1 MDASRVEACP
11 SDRSFYTIC
20 DGKVHSAYPEDRVE
34 ASRTIVNKMWNSI
47 ANLRLLS
54 PSIPAIVKIILF
66 FSTWI
71 VVWLPAAIVL
81 AIALKWHPPQPLG
94 NKKLPLLASL
104 YLIVPFILWAT
115 TWIENT
121 SFASWGWDW
130 QPAVLMSLL
139 RGLGLGIISLVILFG
154 LQLTVGWIELK
165 TSEISTKTGK
175 EVINFGA
182 LILNPAS
189 LLTLLLG
196 LWISATEELIFRGC
210 LQNIL
215 QQDYSILIAAA
226 IASLI
231 FAIAHLIWEATET
244 LPQLPGL
251 WLMGMVL
258 TLARIADNGSLGLAI
273 GLHAAWIWGITT
285 VDTAQAIKPTSTVPE
300 WITGIAAKP
309 LAGAAGIL
317 LLLATATLLL
327 AVSSQ

>member
-1 MDASRVEACP
+1 
-11 SDRSFYTIC
+11 
-20 DGKVHSAYPEDRVE
+20 
-34 ASRTIVNKMWNSI
+34 MWNSI
-47 ANLRLLS
+47 TNLRLMS

-66 FSTWI
+66 FLTWI
-71 VVWLPAAIVL
+71 VVWLPVAIVL

-104 YLIVPFILWAT
+104 YVIVPFILWAT
-115 TWIENT
+115 SWIENR
-121 SFASWGWDW
+121 SFVNWGWDW
-130 QPAVLMSLL
+130 QPAVLISLM

-154 LQLTVGWIELK
+154 VQLTAGWLDIQKSE
-165 TSEISTKTGK
+165 TSTETDEKK
-175 EVINFGA
+175 INFWT

-189 LLTLLLG
+189 LLTLLLA

-210 LQNIL
+210 LQTIL
-215 QQDYSILIAAA
+215 QQDYSMLIAAA
-226 IASLI
+226 IASFI
-231 FAIAHLIWEATET
+231 FAIAHLIWAAKET

-273 GLHAAWIWGITT
+273 GIHAAWIWGITT
-285 VDTAQAIKPTSTVPE
+285 VDTEGAINPTGRAPE

-317 LLLATATLLL
+317 LLLATATLLGL
-327 AVSSQ
+327 TQISVNQR

>member
-1 MDASRVEACP
+1 
-11 SDRSFYTIC
+11 
-20 DGKVHSAYPEDRVE
+20 
-34 ASRTIVNKMWNSI
+34 MWNSI
-47 ANLRLLS
+47 NNLRLLS

-104 YLIVPFILWAT
+104 YVIVPFILWAT
-115 TWIENT
+115 SWIENT
-121 SFASWGWDW
+121 SFANWGGDW
-130 QPAVLMSLL
+130 QPAVFMSLM

-154 LQLTVGWIELK
+154 LQLTAGWLELK
-165 TSEISTKTGK
+165 KSETSTETGEK
-175 EVINFGA
+175 KINFWT

-189 LLTLLLG
+189 LLTLLLA

-210 LQNIL
+210 LQTIL
-215 QQDYSILIAAA
+215 QQDYSVLIAAA
-226 IASLI
+226 IASFI
-231 FAIAHLIWEATET
+231 FAIAHLIWAAKET

-273 GLHAAWIWGITT
+273 GIHAAWIWGITT
-285 VDTAQAIKPTSTVPE
+285 VDTEGAINPTGRAPE

-317 LLLATATLLL
+317 LLLATATLLFL
-327 AVSSQ
+327 TQISVNQR

>member
-1 MDASRVEACP
+1 
-11 SDRSFYTIC
+11 
-20 DGKVHSAYPEDRVE
+20 
-34 ASRTIVNKMWNSI
+34 MWNSI
-47 ANLRLLS
+47 NNLRLLS

-104 YLIVPFILWAT
+104 YVIVPFILWVT
-115 TWIENT
+115 SWIENT
-121 SFASWGWDW
+121 FFVNWGWDW
-130 QPAVLMSLL
+130 QPAVLMSLM

-154 LQLTVGWIELK
+154 LELTAGWLALK
-165 TSEISTKTGK
+165 KSENSTETGEK
-175 EVINFGA
+175 KINFWT
-182 LILNPAS
+182 LIFNPAS
-189 LLTLLLG
+189 LLTLLLAV
-196 LWISATEELIFRGC
+196 WISATEELIFRGC
-210 LQNIL
+210 LQTIL
-215 QQDYSILIAAA
+215 QQDYSVLIAAA
-226 IASLI
+226 IASFI
-231 FAIAHLIWEATET
+231 FAIAHLIWAAKET

-273 GLHAAWIWGITT
+273 GIHAAWIWGITT
-285 VDTAQAIKPTSTVPE
+285 VDTEGAINPTGRAPE

-317 LLLATATLLL
+317 LLLATATLLGL
-327 AVSSQ
+327 TQISVNQR

>member
-1 MDASRVEACP
+1 
-11 SDRSFYTIC
+11 
-20 DGKVHSAYPEDRVE
+20 
-34 ASRTIVNKMWNSI
+34 MWNLLN
-47 ANLRLLS
+47 NLQLMS

-71 VVWLPAAIVL
+71 VVWLPAAIVV

-121 SFASWGWDW
+121 SFASWGWNW
-130 QPAVLMSLL
+130 QPAVLISLV
-139 RGLGLGIISLVILFG
+139 RGLGLGTISLVILFG
-154 LQLTVGWIELK
+154 LQLTAGWIELK
-165 TSEISTKTGK
+165 TSEISTETGEK
-175 EVINFGA
+175 IINFGA

-273 GLHAAWIWGITT
+273 GIHAAWIWGITT
-285 VDTAQAIKPTSTVPE
+285 IDTAQAIKPTSSVPE

-317 LLLATATLLL
+317 LLLTTA
-327 AVSSQ
+327 AVLWLIKT

>member
-1 MDASRVEACP
+1 
-11 SDRSFYTIC
+11 
-20 DGKVHSAYPEDRVE
+20 
-34 ASRTIVNKMWNSI
+34 MWNSI
-47 ANLRLLS
+47 TNLRLLS

-115 TWIENT
+115 NWIENT
-121 SFASWGWDW
+121 SFANWGWDW
-130 QPAVLMSLL
+130 KPAVLMSLM

-154 LQLTVGWIELK
+154 LQLTAGWLDIKQSDNSTETGEK
-165 TSEISTKTGK
+165 TINLST
-175 EVINFGA
+175 
-182 LILNPAS
+182 LIFNPAS

-210 LQNIL
+210 LQTIL
-215 QQDYSILIAAA
+215 QQDYSMLIAAA
-226 IASLI
+226 IASFI
-231 FAIAHLIWEATET
+231 FAIAHLIWAVKET

-273 GLHAAWIWGITT
+273 GIHAAWIWGITT
-285 VDTAQAIKPTSTVPE
+285 VDTEGAINPTGRAPE

-317 LLLATATLLL
+317 LLLATATLLFL
-327 AVSSQ
+327 TQISVNLR

>member
-1 MDASRVEACP
+1 
-11 SDRSFYTIC
+11 
-20 DGKVHSAYPEDRVE
+20 
-34 ASRTIVNKMWNSI
+34 MWNSI
-47 ANLRLLS
+47 NNLRILS

-104 YLIVPFILWAT
+104 YVIVPFILWAT
-115 TWIENT
+115 SWIENT
-121 SFASWGWDW
+121 SFANWGWDW
-130 QPAVLMSLL
+130 KPAVFMSLM

-154 LQLTVGWIELK
+154 LQLTAGWLELK
-165 TSEISTKTGK
+165 KSDTSTETGEK
-175 EVINFGA
+175 KINFWT

-189 LLTLLLG
+189 LLTLLLA

-210 LQNIL
+210 LQTIL
-215 QQDYSILIAAA
+215 QQDYSVLIAAA
-226 IASLI
+226 IASFI
-231 FAIAHLIWEATET
+231 FAIAHLIWAAKET

-273 GLHAAWIWGITT
+273 GIHAAWIWGITT
-285 VDTAQAIKPTSTVPE
+285 VDTEGAINPTGRAPE

-317 LLLATATLLL
+317 LLLATATLLFL
-327 AVSSQ
+327 TQISVNQR

>member
-1 MDASRVEACP
+1 
-11 SDRSFYTIC
+11 
-20 DGKVHSAYPEDRVE
+20 
-34 ASRTIVNKMWNSI
+34 MWNSI
-47 ANLRLLS
+47 NNLRLLS

-71 VVWLPAAIVL
+71 VLWLPAAIVL

-104 YLIVPFILWAT
+104 YVIVPFILWAT
-115 TWIENT
+115 SWSENT
-121 SFASWGWDW
+121 SFANWGWDW
-130 QPAVLMSLL
+130 QPAVLMSLM

-154 LQLTVGWIELK
+154 LQLTAGWLDIQKSE
-165 TSEISTKTGK
+165 TSNETGEK
-175 EVINFGA
+175 KINLWT
-182 LILNPAS
+182 LIFNPAS
-189 LLTLLLG
+189 LLTLLLA

-210 LQNIL
+210 LQTIL
-215 QQDYSILIAAA
+215 QQDYSVLIAAA
-226 IASLI
+226 IASFI
-231 FAIAHLIWEATET
+231 FAIAHLIWAAKET

-273 GLHAAWIWGITT
+273 GIHAAWIWGITT
-285 VDTAQAIKPTSTVPE
+285 VDTEGAINPTGRAPE

-317 LLLATATLLL
+317 LLLATATLLGL
-327 AVSSQ
+327 TQISVNGR

>member
-1 MDASRVEACP
+1 
-11 SDRSFYTIC
+11 
-20 DGKVHSAYPEDRVE
+20 
-34 ASRTIVNKMWNSI
+34 MWNSI
-47 ANLRLLS
+47 NNLRLLS

-104 YLIVPFILWAT
+104 YVIVPFILWAT
-115 TWIENT
+115 SWIENT
-121 SFASWGWDW
+121 SFANWGWDW
-130 QPAVLMSLL
+130 QPAVFMSLM

-154 LQLTVGWIELK
+154 LQLTAGWLDLK
-165 TSEISTKTGK
+165 KSETSKETGEK
-175 EVINFGA
+175 KIKFWT

-189 LLTLLLG
+189 LLTLLLA

-210 LQNIL
+210 LQTIL
-215 QQDYSILIAAA
+215 QQDYSVLIAAA
-226 IASLI
+226 IASFI
-231 FAIAHLIWEATET
+231 FAIAHLIWAAKET

-273 GLHAAWIWGITT
+273 GIHAAWIWGITT
-285 VDTAQAIKPTSTVPE
+285 VDTEGAINPTGRAPE

-317 LLLATATLLL
+317 LLLATATLLGL
-327 AVSSQ
+327 TQISVNGR

>member
-1 MDASRVEACP
+1 
-11 SDRSFYTIC
+11 
-20 DGKVHSAYPEDRVE
+20 
-34 ASRTIVNKMWNSI
+34 MWNSI
-47 ANLRLLS
+47 NNLRLMS
-54 PSIPAIVKIILF
+54 PSIPAIIKIILF
-66 FSTWI
+66 FATWI
-71 VVWLPAAIVL
+71 AVWLPVATVV

-115 TWIENT
+115 SWIENT

-139 RGLGLGIISLVILFG
+139 EGLGLGIISLVILFG
-154 LQLTVGWIELK
+154 LQLTAGWIELK
-165 TSEISTKTGK
+165 KSETSTETG
-175 EVINFGA
+175 ENNINFWA
-182 LILNPAS
+182 LIINPAS

-210 LQNIL
+210 LQTIL
-215 QQDYSILIAAA
+215 QQDYSILIAGA
-226 IASLI
+226 IASFI
-231 FAIAHLIWEATET
+231 FAIAHLIWAAKET

-258 TLARIADNGSLGLAI
+258 TLARIADNGSLGLATGI
-273 GLHAAWIWGITT
+273 HAAWIWGITT
-285 VDTAQAIKPTSTVPE
+285 VDTEGAIKPTSKVPE

-317 LLLATATLLL
+317 LLLATAAVLLL
-327 AVSSQ
+327 IKN

>member
-1 MDASRVEACP
+1 
-11 SDRSFYTIC
+11 
-20 DGKVHSAYPEDRVE
+20 
-34 ASRTIVNKMWNSI
+34 MWNSI
-47 ANLRLLS
+47 NNLQLMS

-71 VVWLPAAIVL
+71 IVWLPAAIVL

-104 YLIVPFILWAT
+104 YVIVPFILWAAS
-115 TWIENT
+115 WIENT
-121 SFASWGWDW
+121 SFANWGWEL
-130 QPAVLMSLL
+130 QTAVLMSFL

-154 LQLTVGWIELK
+154 LQLTAGWIELK
-165 TSEISTKTGK
+165 NSESSTETGAK
-175 EVINFGA
+175 NFNFWT
-182 LILNPAS
+182 LIFNPAS

-210 LQNIL
+210 LQTIL
-215 QQDYSILIAAA
+215 QQDYSMLIAAA
-226 IASLI
+226 IASFI
-231 FAIAHLIWEATET
+231 FAIAHLIWAAKET

-273 GLHAAWIWGITT
+273 GIHAAWIWGITT
-285 VDTAQAIKPTSTVPE
+285 VDTEGAINPTGRAPE

-317 LLLATATLLL
+317 LLLATATLLFL
-327 AVSSQ
+327 TQISVNQR

>member
-1 MDASRVEACP
+1 
-11 SDRSFYTIC
+11 
-20 DGKVHSAYPEDRVE
+20 
-34 ASRTIVNKMWNSI
+34 MWNSI
-47 ANLRLLS
+47 NNLRLLS

-104 YLIVPFILWAT
+104 YVIVPFILWAT
-115 TWIENT
+115 SWIENT
-121 SFASWGWDW
+121 SFVNWGWEL
-130 QPAVLMSLL
+130 QPAVLMSLM

-154 LQLTVGWIELK
+154 LQLTAGWLELK
-165 TSEISTKTGK
+165 KSETSTETGEK
-175 EVINFGA
+175 KINFWT

-189 LLTLLLG
+189 LLTLLLAV
-196 LWISATEELIFRGC
+196 WISATEELIFRGC
-210 LQNIL
+210 LQTIL
-215 QQDYSILIAAA
+215 QQDYSVLIAAA
-226 IASLI
+226 IASFI
-231 FAIAHLIWEATET
+231 FAIAHLIWAAKET

-258 TLARIADNGSLGLAI
+258 TLARFADNGSLGLAI
-273 GLHAAWIWGITT
+273 GIHAAWIWGITT
-285 VDTAQAIKPTSTVPE
+285 VDTEGAINPTGRAPE

-317 LLLATATLLL
+317 LLLATATLLFL
-327 AVSSQ
+327 TQISVNQR

>member
-1 MDASRVEACP
+1 
-11 SDRSFYTIC
+11 
-20 DGKVHSAYPEDRVE
+20 
-34 ASRTIVNKMWNSI
+34 MWNSI
-47 ANLRLLS
+47 TNLRLLS

-66 FSTWI
+66 FSTW
-71 VVWLPAAIVL
+71 VVLWLPAAIVV
-81 AIALKWHPPQPLG
+81 ARALKWHPPQPLG

-139 RGLGLGIISLVILFG
+139 RGLGIGTIGLVILFG
-154 LQLTVGWIELK
+154 VQLTAGWIELK
-165 TSEISTKTGK
+165 TSEISSETGEK
-175 EVINFGA
+175 IINFWA
-182 LILNPAS
+182 LIFNPAS

-210 LQNIL
+210 LQTIL
-215 QQDYSILIAAA
+215 QQDYSVLIAAA

-258 TLARIADNGSLGLAI
+258 TLARIADSGSLGLAI
-273 GLHAAWIWGITT
+273 GIHAAWIWGITT
-285 VDTAQAIKPTSTVPE
+285 IDTAQAIKPTSSVPE

-317 LLLATATLLL
+317 LLLATA
-327 AVSSQ
+327 AVLFLIQISVNQR

>member
-1 MDASRVEACP
+1 
-11 SDRSFYTIC
+11 
-20 DGKVHSAYPEDRVE
+20 
-34 ASRTIVNKMWNSI
+34 MWNSI
-47 ANLRLLS
+47 TNLRLLS

-71 VVWLPAAIVL
+71 FVWLPAAIVL

-104 YLIVPFILWAT
+104 YVIVPFILWAT
-115 TWIENT
+115 SWIENT
-121 SFASWGWDW
+121 SFANWGWDW
-130 QPAVLMSLL
+130 QPAVLISLL
-139 RGLGLGIISLVILFG
+139 RGLGLGIISLVILFS
-154 LQLTVGWIELK
+154 LQLTAGWVELK
-165 TSEISTKTGK
+165 NSETSTETGETKIK
-175 EVINFGA
+175 FWS
-182 LILNPAS
+182 LIFNPAS

-210 LQNIL
+210 LQTIL
-215 QQDYSILIAAA
+215 QQDYSVLIAAA
-226 IASLI
+226 IASFI
-231 FAIAHLIWEATET
+231 FAIAHLIWAAKET

-273 GLHAAWIWGITT
+273 GIHAAWIWGITT
-285 VDTAQAIKPTSTVPE
+285 VDTEGAINPTGRAPE

-317 LLLATATLLL
+317 LLLATAAVVLLIKN
-327 AVSSQ
+327 

>member
-1 MDASRVEACP
+1 
-11 SDRSFYTIC
+11 
-20 DGKVHSAYPEDRVE
+20 
-34 ASRTIVNKMWNSI
+34 MWNSI
-47 ANLRLLS
+47 NNLRLLS
-54 PSIPAIVKIILF
+54 PSIPVLVKIILF

-104 YLIVPFILWAT
+104 YVIVPFILWAT
-115 TWIENT
+115 SWIENT
-121 SFASWGWDW
+121 SFTNWGWEL

-154 LQLTVGWIELK
+154 LQLTAGWIELK
-165 TSEISTKTGK
+165 KSETSTTETVEKQ
-175 EVINFGA
+175 INFWT
-182 LILNPAS
+182 LIFNPAS
-189 LLTLLLG
+189 LLTLLLAV
-196 LWISATEELIFRGC
+196 WISATEELIFRGC
-210 LQNIL
+210 LQTIL
-215 QQDYSILIAAA
+215 QQDYSVLIAAA
-226 IASLI
+226 IASFI
-231 FAIAHLIWEATET
+231 FAIAHLIWAAKET

-273 GLHAAWIWGITT
+273 GIHAAWIWGITT
-285 VDTAQAIKPTSTVPE
+285 VDTEGAIKPTSRVPE

-317 LLLATATLLL
+317 LLLATA
-327 AVSSQ
+327 AVLFLIKN

>member
-1 MDASRVEACP
+1 
-11 SDRSFYTIC
+11 
-20 DGKVHSAYPEDRVE
+20 
-34 ASRTIVNKMWNSI
+34 MWNSI
-47 ANLRLLS
+47 NNLRLLS

-81 AIALKWHPPQPLG
+81 AIALKWHPPLPLG

-104 YLIVPFILWAT
+104 YVIVPFILWAT
-115 TWIENT
+115 SWIENT
-121 SFASWGWDW
+121 SFVNWGWDW
-130 QPAVLMSLL
+130 QPAVFMSLM

-154 LQLTVGWIELK
+154 LQLTAGWLDLQK
-165 TSEISTKTGK
+165 SETFTETGEK
-175 EVINFGA
+175 KLNFWT

-189 LLTLLLG
+189 LLTLLLA

-210 LQNIL
+210 LQTML
-215 QQDYSILIAAA
+215 QQDYSMLIAAA
-226 IASLI
+226 IASFI
-231 FAIAHLIWEATET
+231 FAIAHLIWAAKET

-273 GLHAAWIWGITT
+273 GIHAAWIWGITT
-285 VDTAQAIKPTSTVPE
+285 VDTEGAINPTGRAPE

-317 LLLATATLLL
+317 LLLATATLLGL
-327 AVSSQ
+327 TQISVNQR

>member
-1 MDASRVEACP
+1 
-11 SDRSFYTIC
+11 
-20 DGKVHSAYPEDRVE
+20 
-34 ASRTIVNKMWNSI
+34 MWNSI
-47 ANLRLLS
+47 NNLRLMS
-54 PSIPAIVKIILF
+54 PSIPAIIKILLF
-66 FSTWI
+66 FSTWM
-71 VVWLPAAIVL
+71 VVWLPVATVL
-81 AIALKWHPPQPLG
+81 ARSLKWHPPQPLG

-115 TWIENT
+115 SWIENT
-121 SFASWGWDW
+121 SFANWGWDW

-139 RGLGLGIISLVILFG
+139 EGLGLGIISLVILFG
-154 LQLTVGWIELK
+154 LQITAGWIELQK
-165 TSEISTKTGK
+165 SETSPETGETTIK
-175 EVINFGA
+175 FWA
-182 LILNPAS
+182 LIFNPAS

-210 LQNIL
+210 LQTIL

-226 IASLI
+226 IASFI
-231 FAIAHLIWEATET
+231 FAIAHLIWAAKET

-273 GLHAAWIWGITT
+273 GIHAAWIWGITT
-285 VDTAQAIKPTSTVPE
+285 VDTEGVIKPTSKVPE

-317 LLLATATLLL
+317 LLLATA
-327 AVSSQ
+327 AVLRSIKN

>member
-1 MDASRVEACP
+1 
-11 SDRSFYTIC
+11 
-20 DGKVHSAYPEDRVE
+20 
-34 ASRTIVNKMWNSI
+34 MWNHLD
-47 ANLRLLS
+47 NLRLLS

-71 VVWLPAAIVL
+71 VLWLPAAIVL

-104 YLIVPFILWAT
+104 YVIVPFILWAT
-115 TWIENT
+115 SWIENT
-121 SFASWGWDW
+121 SFVNWGWDW
-130 QPAVLMSLL
+130 QPAVLMSLM

-154 LQLTVGWIELK
+154 LQLTAGWLDLK
-165 TSEISTKTGK
+165 KSDTSTETGEK
-175 EVINFGA
+175 KINFWT

-189 LLTLLLG
+189 LLTLLLA

-210 LQNIL
+210 LQTIL
-215 QQDYSILIAAA
+215 QQDYSVLIAAA
-226 IASLI
+226 IASFI
-231 FAIAHLIWEATET
+231 FAIAHLIWAAKET

-273 GLHAAWIWGITT
+273 GIHAAWIWGITT
-285 VDTAQAIKPTSTVPE
+285 VDTEGAINPTGRAPE

-317 LLLATATLLL
+317 LLLATATLLGL
-327 AVSSQ
+327 TQISVNQR

>member
-1 MDASRVEACP
+1 
-11 SDRSFYTIC
+11 
-20 DGKVHSAYPEDRVE
+20 
-34 ASRTIVNKMWNSI
+34 MWNHLN
-47 ANLRLLS
+47 NLRLLS

-71 VVWLPAAIVL
+71 VVWLPAGIVV

-215 QQDYSILIAAA
+215 QQDYSILTAAA

-273 GLHAAWIWGITT
+273 GIHAAWIWGITT
-285 VDTAQAIKPTSTVPE
+285 VDTAQAIKPTSRVPE

-317 LLLATATLLL
+317 LLLTTA
-327 AVSSQ
+327 AVLWLIKT

>member
-1 MDASRVEACP
+1 
-11 SDRSFYTIC
+11 
-20 DGKVHSAYPEDRVE
+20 
-34 ASRTIVNKMWNSI
+34 MWNSI
-47 ANLRLLS
+47 NNLRLLS

-104 YLIVPFILWAT
+104 YVIVPLILWAT
-115 TWIENT
+115 IGIENT
-121 SFASWGWDW
+121 SFANWGWDW
-130 QPAVLMSLL
+130 QPEVLMSLM

-154 LQLTVGWIELK
+154 LQLTAGWLDLK
-165 TSEISTKTGK
+165 KSETSTETGEKTIK
-175 EVINFGA
+175 FWT
-182 LILNPAS
+182 LIFNPAS
-189 LLTLLLG
+189 LLTLLLA

-210 LQNIL
+210 LQTIL
-215 QQDYSILIAAA
+215 QQDYSMLIAAA
-226 IASLI
+226 IASFI
-231 FAIAHLIWEATET
+231 FAIAHLIWAAKET

-273 GLHAAWIWGITT
+273 GIHAAWIWGITT
-285 VDTAQAIKPTSTVPE
+285 VDTEGGINPTGRAPE

-317 LLLATATLLL
+317 LLLATA
-327 AVSSQ
+327 AVLFLITN